1 MPAFLNKFRQ
11 DEDGDMDASP
21 PGEQEKPKVG
31 LAQVTGGTGL
41 DKMLGDWLTSKT
53 AGAAGAAAA
62 PAAGAAAGAGG
73 AAGGLGGLGAM
84 AGGAGGLGSVIPGLT
99 MATMKG
105 AGKAAHQANIPAR
118 AGDALADFGRK
129 MQGLPSLNRPDP
141 TDKYGMFGF
150 GLGQALAGIG
160 GGGPAVSG
168 NVDKPDPVSSLSS
181 IVEREGKAG
190 MGGSALAGLSA
201 AGKQPD
207 FSWDNGKWDDSAF
220 GPKAAAVGAAA
231 PRAAVQPKR
240 FQEAPTF
247 TLDDS
252 VNLFAPRPNFSKL
265 PGGEIDLGNAKI
277 GGEFNIDA
285 GPGLGGQV
293 RKGQMQ
299 SAINTGDKAG
309 DLAGLLAAG
318 AAIKNAA
325 SGSSPGVPQSARTIP
340 SGAPSGMPSPAPSMA
355 PRTIPSGPPS
365 GMPVAPRPVSMGP
378 GLAPRP
384 VSMPP
389 TSGVG
394 TIPGPSPS
402 VRPPPIPPNAPLGP
416 VGGGPGASSAE
427 AQLIAAAVKS
437 GKLPMNP
444 GETLEQAVMR
454 YAEKMGE
461 GGTASAARATGATP
475 QDLLNA
481 LMARMNKAAGQE
493 AGTVPMR

>member
-1 MPAFLNKFRQ
+1 MPSFLNKFRQ

-168 NVDKPDPVSSLSS
+168 NVDKPGPAQALDL
-181 IVEREGKAG
+181 GGLAG
-190 MGGSALAGLSA
+190 APKGGAAAALAA
-201 AGKQPD
+201 AGKPD
-207 FSWDNGKWDDSAF
+207 D
-220 GPKAAAVGAAA
+220 GPMGPPMPPGWTPGT
-231 PRAAVQPKR
+231 PRGGGMARAPKR

-247 TLDDS
+247 SLEDS
-252 VNLFAPRPNFSKL
+252 TSLFAPEADGTIARPDIQAAL
-265 PGGEIDLGNAKI
+265 
-277 GGEFNIDA
+277 DA
-285 GPGLGGQV
+285 SSE
-293 RKGQMQ
+293 R
-299 SAINTGDKAG
+299 SN
-309 DLAGLLAAG
+309 DLAGLMDKARMLRNVGGGVAG
-318 AAIKNAA
+318 AGALGLLGSKLAPLLRGAA
-325 SGSSPGVPQSARTIP
+325 PAVAAAPKQLPPGPPPLPIGRQLPPGGSSIPTVPGSLVKPAMP
-340 SGAPSGMPSPAPSMA
+340 GGGA
-355 PRTIPSGPPS
+355 GPMGLP
-365 GMPVAPRPVSMGP
+365 PRPPPP
-378 GLAPRP
+378 G
-384 VSMPP
+384 
-389 TSGVG
+389 
-394 TIPGPSPS
+394 
-402 VRPPPIPPNAPLGP
+402 PPPIPPNAPLGP
-416 VGGGPGASSAE
+416 VGGAPGPQSPE
-427 AQLIAAAVKS
+427 AGLIAAAIRS
-437 GKLPMNP
+437 GALKMRP
-444 GETLEQAVMR
+444 GETMEQAIMR
-454 YAEKMGE
+454 YVEMMGE
-461 GGTASAARATGATP
+461 GGTAAAARSTGASP
-475 QDLLNA
+475 QDLLRA
-481 LMARMNKAAGQE
+481 LMLRANKPSPSS